1 MSQNLPHDGDQP
13 LLPPAEP
20 DAEQNLWRW
29 VLATVVVV
37 VIVFVAFQAYRWLVT
52 DVARRRAV
60 AAGAAVSQP
69 AGEGMV
75 SESVQHD
82 AQPAAPATPPWP
94 ATRANTTGEPP
105 APAVTG
111 QAIHKCVD
119 NGHVTYSN
127 QPCPAGSDA
136 SELQASGTDENGV
149 TGSAGDSAP
158 ATAAARPLNL
168 GAADP
173 GQRASVCGYLSAEIS
188 RLDYEFQQPLPPPVL
203 DDISTQLTR
212 LRTQARSAECAAPKP
227 AAMAASA
234 PAAPR
239 RRPAPKLVDEGQNEQ

>member
-1 MSQNLPHDGDQP
+1 MSQNLPHDGDEP

-52 DVARRRAV
+52 DVERRRAV

-69 AGEGMV
+69 AGDGMV

-82 AQPAAPATPPWP
+82 AQQAAPATPAAP
-94 ATRANTTGEPP
+94 APGATAAGEPP

-127 QPCPAGSDA
+127 QPCPAGSEA
-136 SELQASGTDENGV
+136 SDLQASGADENGV

-158 ATAAARPLNL
+158 AAAAARPLDL

-203 DDISTQLTR
+203 DDISTQLTQ
-212 LRTQARSAECAAPKP
+212 LRAQAKSAECAAPKP
-227 AAMAASA
+227 VAAAASA

-239 RRPAPKLVDEGQNEQ
+239 RRPAPKVVDEVQDEQ